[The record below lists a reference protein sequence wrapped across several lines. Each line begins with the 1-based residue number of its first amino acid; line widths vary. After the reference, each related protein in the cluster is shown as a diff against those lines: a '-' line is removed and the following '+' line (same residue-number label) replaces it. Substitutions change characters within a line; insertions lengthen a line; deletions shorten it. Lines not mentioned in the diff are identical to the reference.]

1 MQVNLV
7 TFLQTILQGQG
18 LSFRIFSSP
27 FSNIQTIDFGL
38 RDQLFVHF
46 DYNSYFLP
54 LFEQCEEGRV
64 CQFTD
69 DFDTH
74 LSLFRLPVPEE
85 RKTDPISY
93 VVIGPYI
100 TERVGNVRF
109 FEISQQLGIPQILHR
124 ELLEY
129 YNSLAILTPTAMENF
144 LNAAATMIYDGSR
157 NFKFVSLDNHMHL
170 IPEQIE
176 FNLNS
181 TSEFAMS
188 IIEQRYQVEDR
199 LLYAVQCGDTN
210 KALEL
215 YTNFLNFKLVP
226 RTPDP
231 LRNSKNLLFVMNT
244 LLRKA
249 VQKNY
254 VHPYHIDE
262 LSTQLAIKIEAMSS
276 PEHSQLLCREMIRKY
291 CNLVQNYSLRNYSPL
306 IQKVVNHVDFHHT
319 ESLSLK
325 VLAELFSVSP
335 SYLSGLFKKEIKITL
350 TDYINQKRIEHSLIL
365 LNTTSLPI
373 QNVAEQVGFSDV
385 NYFTRTFKKF
395 KGISPREYRM
405 EIQH

>member
-18 LSFRIFSSP
+18 LPFRIFSFP

-46 DYNSYFLP
+46 DYSSYFLP

-129 YNSLAILTPTAMENF
+129 YNSLAILTPTTMENF
-144 LNAAATMIYDGSR
+144 LNAVATMIYDGSR

-176 FNLNS
+176 FNRNS

-276 PEHSQLLCREMIRKY
+276 PEHSQLLGREMIRKY

-395 KGISPREYRM
+395 KGMSPREYRM